1 MPSIQNWAR
10 NRIEVLTG
18 RDGLFTAADWY
29 PKMGGK
35 DRTIGDNLA
44 AFYRLIELRTITRA
58 RVRRWAQEH
67 DVRAYVMFDPYLE
80 TPPPPKGL

>member
-1 MPSIQNWAR
+1 
-10 NRIEVLTG
+10 
-18 RDGLFTAADWY
+18 
-29 PKMGGK
+29 MGGK

-67 DVRAYVMFDPYLE
+67 DVKAYVMFDPYLE
-80 TPPPPKGL
+80 TSPPPKGL